1 MAEGFFL
8 SSRNIAMLQPSGLA
22 AGAGNIGAV
31 YLAGGVVYQSIACR
45 ARWARG
51 CKILAAGGG
60 AFIRNPQSR
69 AIVPPDAAVTAAV
82 AALPG
87 EGVCQFMQEGAAHQF
102 RPAGQVV
109 CQKMAG
115 KSDEL
120 LCRTA
125 ATQAAGGAI
134 CSEAPTLQS
143 QGSKTPC
150 RPLSRK
156 IRTVRGRAG
165 WKKVL
170 IDHRRGNRPSVNR
183 SFTCC

>member
-1 MAEGFFL
+1 MPERFL
-8 SSRNIAMLQPSGLA
+8 FSTRNVTALQMRSRAPWSGNVRSKNFTCSIMHQGIAG
-22 AGAGNIGAV
+22 
-31 YLAGGVVYQSIACR
+31 R
-45 ARWARG
+45 
-51 CKILAAGGG
+51 AAGGKVLTTCRG
-60 AFIRNPQSR
+60 AFIRNPQR
-69 AIVPPDAAVTAAV
+69 GTVVAPDAAVTAAM
-82 AALPG
+82 AAFPG
-87 EGVCQFMQEGAAHQF
+87 EGVCQLMQEGTAHQF

-125 ATQAAGGAI
+125 ATQAAGGTI